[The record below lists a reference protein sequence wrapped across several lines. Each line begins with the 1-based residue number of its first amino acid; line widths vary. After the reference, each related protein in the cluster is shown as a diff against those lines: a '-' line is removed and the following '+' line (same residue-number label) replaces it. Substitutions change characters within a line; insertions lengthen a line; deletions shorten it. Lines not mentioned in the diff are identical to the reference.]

1 MYNISYGRKYV
12 YAVSEKTWTGKLE
25 IFIYINDVILLLL
38 LKYEKDRK
46 EYAIIINNIFD
57 NLYCFTITP

>member
-12 YAVSEKTWTGKLE
+12 HAVSEKTWTGKLE
-25 IFIYINDVILLLL
+25 IFIHISDVILLLL
-38 LKYEKDRK
+38 LKYEKYRK
-46 EYAIIINNIFD
+46 EYAIIINNIFH

>member
-12 YAVSEKTWTGKLE
+12 YTVSEKTWTGKLE

-38 LKYEKDRK
+38 LKYEKYRK

-57 NLYCFTITP
+57 NLYWFTITP